1 MAAGAVPASSQ
12 SDGRWKVVF
21 LPSSADPDSAADIAS
36 DGIDL
41 TYSFTADGFNYSLT
55 QATVEDK
62 RLTLDQDLSRPGR
75 KTETLEV
82 RYVDTTESDS
92 ADDVLAE
99 GTTGFF
105 VIRRG
110 VANST
115 AIAATDVVDII
126 TFTAGAK
133 RPDAPVENGVDTVS
147 QTIFITAPTQRDV
160 TVGA

>member
-21 LPSSADPDSAADIAS
+21 VPKASDPKSAADIAA

-99 GTTGFF
+99 GTEGYF
-105 VIRRG
+105 VVRRG
-110 VANST
+110 VANAD
-115 AIAATDVVDII
+115 AIAQNDVADII
-126 TFTAGAK
+126 TFVAGAK